1 MTTWRLSRNI
11 SSTRRLHARFLSAAT
26 IIIVLLLGSFHWIPA
41 QAATIVVNT
50 TSDIIADDGK
60 CSLREAVFSAN
71 FNTPSGATPGECPA
85 GSGADV
91 ITLDA
96 ETYTL
101 SIPGTGED
109 LGQTGDLDVGED
121 LTITGVG
128 EGVTIIDGAG
138 LDRIFQVFAIWG
150 PVSFEL
156 QSLTIQNGSEA
167 NGAGIHNT
175 GYLVLDHVLVT
186 SNTGIGIY
194 TEGLTLS
201 VTDSTI
207 SYNTE
212 NGIYS
217 HGGVGLTITA
227 VLTNTIISDNG
238 LYGYVADN
246 TTNTISGGQIS
257 WNGGGVWASGN
268 LTMSNVGVAW
278 NGLAVDGAG
287 VLLSNNSASSTITD
301 CIFRGNT
308 ASGRGG
314 GIYYY
319 GLPAGYLTVTGGT
332 IELNGAADGGG
343 IYIDAGG
350 VAFDGVEVIDNST
363 TNHGGGVFIG
373 TLNDAGLT
381 AVGGSTFGK
390 SGHPNIADSDLVA
403 GGVGGGAYVEGI
415 LRTFDAHFNHNTGAG
430 IFNNEGVL
438 VLDNGQVIGNSLE
451 GIRSYKATS
460 PLLVVDLA
468 GMDIQD
474 NGSWGLSAQNVDLT
488 LTGGTIS
495 GNDGGIYGTG
505 AFEIS
510 QATIIEN
517 HALDNK
523 RAGGLRLNVH
533 DVSGAPD
540 SEIKY
545 STISDNSVVGPG
557 GGLRFFGQTDGT
569 LWMTNVTISGNTA
582 TEDGGGI
589 YMDPGSAG
597 GLALNNVTVAGNIA
611 DLLGTDI
618 YDGGGVHNQT
628 SGSLYFA
635 NTILASNEDYSI
647 VSASTSAPD
656 CAGSVSSGGYNLIG
670 AENATLCTITDS
682 TTGNIMGT
690 YTLPLAPGLGL
701 LVDNGGTTP
710 THALFTGSPAIDAG
724 APGVCSDPSG
734 GPITDDQRGVSR
746 PQGLK
751 CDMGSF
757 ETEYPF
763 GVFLPLILR

>member
-1 MTTWRLSRNI
+1 MNSWRISRNL
-11 SSTRRLHARFLSAAT
+11 SPARGLQARYLSVAAL
-26 IIIVLLLGSFHWIPA
+26 IIVLLLGSLQWNA
-41 QAATIVVNT
+41 ALAATIVVNT
-50 TSDIIADDGK
+50 TSDIIADEGL
-60 CSLREAVFSAN
+60 CSLREAIASAN
-71 FNTPSGATPGECPA
+71 FNTSSGVTPGECPA

-91 ITLDA
+91 ITLGA
-96 ETYTL
+96 GTYTL
-101 SIPGTGED
+101 SIPGTGEN

-121 LTITGVG
+121 LTITGAG
-128 EGVTIIDGAG
+128 AASTIIDGAG
-138 LDRIFQVFAIWG
+138 LDRIFEVFAILG
-150 PVSFEL
+150 PVSLEL
-156 QSLTIQNGSEA
+156 QSLTVQNGTET

-175 GYLVLDHVLVT
+175 GDLILDQVT
-186 SNTGIGIY
+186 VKSNTGIGIY
-194 TEGLTLS
+194 TVGQSLS
-201 VTDSTI
+201 ITDSTV
-207 SYNTE
+207 SDNTE

-217 HGGVGLTITA
+217 HGGVGPTITT
-227 VLTNTIISDNG
+227 VLINSDISDNG
-238 LYGYVADN
+238 LYGYAADN
-246 TTNTISGGQIS
+246 TTNTISGGQITF
-257 WNGGGVWASGN
+257 NGGGVWASGN

-278 NGLAVDGAG
+278 NGPAVDGAG
-287 VLLSNNSASSTITD
+287 VLLSNNSASATITD
-301 CIFRGNT
+301 CVIRGNT

-332 IELNGAADGGG
+332 IEVNSAADGGG

-350 VAFDGVEVIDNST
+350 VAFDSVEVIDNST
-363 TNHGGGVFIG
+363 TNHGGGVYVG

-381 AVGGSTFGK
+381 AVGGTTFGK

-403 GGVGGGAYVEGI
+403 GGLGGGVYVEGV
-415 LRTFDAHFNHNTGAG
+415 LRTFDAHFNHNIGAG

-438 VLDNGQVIGNSLE
+438 VLDNGQVIGNSIE
-451 GIRSYKATS
+451 GIKSYKATT

-468 GMDIQD
+468 DMDIQD

-495 GNDGGIYGTG
+495 GNDGGIYGSG

-517 HALDNK
+517 HAMDNK
-523 RAGGLRLNVH
+523 RAGGLRLDVH

-557 GGLRFFGQTDGT
+557 GGLRFFGQTNGT

-597 GLALNNVTVAGNIA
+597 GLALNNVTVTGNTA
-611 DLLGTDI
+611 DSLGTDL
-618 YDGGGVHNQT
+618 YDGGGIFNST
-628 SGSLYFA
+628 SAVAYIA
-635 NTILASNEDYSI
+635 NSILAANSDLSTLGP
-647 VSASTSAPD
+647 STSAPD
-656 CAGSVSSGGYNLIG
+656 CAGIVSSGGYNLIG

-710 THALFTGSPAIDAG
+710 THALLTGSLAIDA
-724 APGVCSDPSG
+724 
-734 GPITDDQRGVSR
+734 
-746 PQGLK
+746 
-751 CDMGSF
+751 
-757 ETEYPF
+757 
-763 GVFLPLILR
+763 